1 MKNLLRILTRII
13 ALPFF
18 IALHGCFML
27 RGLIYMTIQ
36 WLRYGGESIIYKK
49 GDDKRLIADIYDELI
64 KQRNDNKAV

>member
-1 MKNLLRILTRII
+1 MKSTLRILTRII

-18 IALHGCFML
+18 IALHGLFML

-49 GDDKRLIADIYDELI
+49 GDYKRMIADIYDELV
-64 KQRNDNKAV
+64 KQRK

>member
-36 WLRYGGESIIYKK
+36 WLRYGGESIIYDRTSGKMIN
-49 GDDKRLIADIYDELI
+49 DVWDELI
-64 KQRNDNKAV
+64 KQRK